1 MEEQKANN
9 EKSIGER
16 NKEIGG
22 VREELDRDDKV
33 RNESKALQA
42 EIEKQRKVFEKWE
55 RLNNLIG
62 QKDGAKY
69 QKYVQSLT
77 LETLITKTNKVLSQ
91 LSTRYLLIKNQA
103 ASLDLDVV
111 DNEMDELVRATS
123 NLSGGETFIV
133 SLALALGLSEL
144 TSNKIRIDSL
154 FLDEGFGSL
163 DEESL
168 DKALTALGNLNT
180 FNKESGHQKLI
191 GVISHVG
198 QIHERIP
205 VQINVTPQQGGS
217 SILKGPGVQKFV

>member
-154 FLDEGFGSL
+154 FL
-163 DEESL
+163 
-168 DKALTALGNLNT
+168 
-180 FNKESGHQKLI
+180 
-191 GVISHVG
+191 
-198 QIHERIP
+198 R
-205 VQINVTPQQGGS
+205 
-217 SILKGPGVQKFV
+217 